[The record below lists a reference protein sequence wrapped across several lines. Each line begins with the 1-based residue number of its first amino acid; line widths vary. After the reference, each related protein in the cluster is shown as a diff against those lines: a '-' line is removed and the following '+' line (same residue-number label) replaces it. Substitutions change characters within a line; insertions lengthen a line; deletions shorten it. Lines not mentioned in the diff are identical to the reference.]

1 MDQPSTATAEQD
13 IDSFLGVED
22 RSHSRR
28 LISRIAIG
36 VSVVLV
42 LLLVVRCAFGAK
54 EPIHYAT
61 MPVRQGDLSV
71 TVSATGNLTPT
82 KQINVGSEE
91 SGIVTDVFVE
101 NNDHVT
107 KAQPLARLDTS
118 KLNDALTQSQAAL
131 EAAQAAVLQNQATL
145 DQSSATLHR
154 YEEVAKLSGGKVPSK
169 TELDTAHGDYE
180 RAQANVAAAK
190 AQVEQARAT
199 VATNQTNLYKA
210 TIYSPVDGVVLSRQV
225 EVGQTVAAS
234 FTVATLFT
242 IAEDLTSMKLDVKVD
257 EADVGEVRPGES
269 ADFTVDAYPGR
280 SFPGT
285 VTRIDLGANATPTVN
300 SAGTTTNSSTTVV
313 AYTASL
319 SVANPDGALR
329 PGMTATADILTAVRR
344 NALLVP
350 NAALRFTPEGTWTGS
365 SGVASALTPHP
376 PKRGTGGFGVAG
388 QDKAAT
394 IGRGSQQSVYVL
406 DGDGKPKAITVT
418 VGDSNGSLTAVTSD
432 DLKPGMKVITGRL
445 AKSGES
451 Q

>member
-1 MDQPSTATAEQD
+1 MDQPSTAPAEQD

-22 RSHSRR
+22 RSHTRR
-28 LISRIAIG
+28 LMARIAIG
-36 VSVVLV
+36 VSVLLV

-71 TVSATGNLTPT
+71 SVSATGNLTPT

-91 SGIVTDVFVE
+91 SGIVTDVFVQ
-101 NNDHVT
+101 NNDHVA
-107 KAQPLARLDTS
+107 KGQPLARLDTS
-118 KLNDALTQSQAAL
+118 KLEDALTQSKAAL
-131 EAAQAAVLQNQATL
+131 AASQAAVLQNRATL

-154 YEEVAKLSGGKVPSK
+154 YEEVARLSGGKVPSK
-169 TELDTAHGDYE
+169 TELDTARGDFE
-180 RAQANVAAAK
+180 RARANVAAAK

-199 VATNQTNLYKA
+199 VATNRTNLYKA

-225 EVGQTVAAS
+225 EVGQTVAAT
-234 FTVATLFT
+234 FNVATLFT

-257 EADVGEVRPGES
+257 EADVGDVAVGDR

-280 SFPGT
+280 GFPAN

-319 SVANPDGALR
+319 SVGNPDGALR
-329 PGMTATADILTAVRR
+329 PGMTATADILTAVRHDV
-344 NALLVP
+344 LLVP
-350 NAALRFTPEGTWTGS
+350 NAALRFTPEGTWTGN
-365 SGVASALTPHP
+365 SGIAGALTPRP

-388 QDKAAT
+388 QDKTAT
-394 IGRGSQQSVYVL
+394 IGRGSQQNVYVL
-406 DGDGKPKAITVT
+406 GGDGTPKAVAVT
-418 VGDSNGSLTAVTSD
+418 VGDTNGSLTAVASE
-432 DLKPGMKVITGRL
+432 DLKPGAKVITGRL
-445 AKSGES
+445 ASSGQS
-451 Q
+451 R